1 LTVRLNQTGAVL
13 QTAGVG
19 VAEPVIAPGSPTGA
33 APDSGVQTGPAGASA
48 SPGDPGAQT
57 IGRRTAHGAV
67 VTTIAQTGGF
77 ALRMA
82 SMVVLARLVAPR
94 DFGLVGM
101 VTAFTGFLGLLRDG
115 GLSMAAVQRSTITH
129 DQTSTLFWIN
139 LAVGGILAALCGLS
153 APVLVRF
160 YGEPRLFGIAI
171 VIGLGFIFN
180 GAAIQHRAL
189 LQRAMRFQALAA
201 IDTVSLV
208 VSIGLAIGAAAAG
221 AGYWAIVVMTIG
233 LPAAGGVGAW
243 MAARWI
249 PGPPRRGTGVRSMIW
264 YGGAI
269 TLNNIIV
276 YVAYNTDKVLLGRFW
291 GAEAL
296 GIYGRAYQL
305 INIPTENLNA
315 SVGLVAFP
323 ALSRMQHDPARLRD
337 YFLKGHG
344 LFLCLVM
351 PIAAGCFLFA
361 DDIVRVFLGPKWS
374 EAGVIFRLLSPT
386 IVAFALVNPLAWII
400 FAAGHTVR
408 ALKIS
413 SLVVTVAIVGY
424 GLGLRAGPQGV
435 ALGFSLAMTLLVVP
449 ISMWAV
455 RDTAIS
461 VWDIGRGVMY
471 PLLSIAAAST
481 AAYVLHGWTNGF
493 DAALIRLVVETAIL
507 FGTYTVVL
515 LWVLGQKA
523 KYSAILRQAGF
534 WPARRGSNG

>member
-1 LTVRLNQTGAVL
+1 MV
-13 QTAGVG
+13 
-19 VAEPVIAPGSPTGA
+19 
-33 APDSGVQTGPAGASA
+33 
-48 SPGDPGAQT
+48 
-57 IGRRTAHGAV
+57 
-67 VTTIAQTGGF
+67 
-77 ALRMA
+77 
-82 SMVVLARLVAPR
+82 SMIVLARLVAPR

-115 GLSMAAVQRSTITH
+115 GLSMAAVQRATITD

-139 LAVGGILAALCGLS
+139 LAVGGILAALCGLA

-160 YGEPRLFGIAI
+160 YGEPRLLGIAI

-208 VSIGLAIGAAAAG
+208 FSIVLAMGAAAAG
-221 AGYWAIVVMTIG
+221 AGYWAIVLMTIG

-243 MAARWI
+243 MAAAWI
-249 PGPPRRGTGVRSMIW
+249 PGPPRRGTGVRAMIW

-276 YVAYNTDKVLLGRFW
+276 YIAYNTDKVLLGRFW

-305 INIPTENLNA
+305 VTIPTDNLNS

-323 ALSRMQHDPARLRD
+323 ALSRMQDDPTRLRE
-337 YFLKGHG
+337 YFLKGYG
-344 LFLCLVM
+344 VFQMLVV

-361 DDIVRVFLGPKWS
+361 DDIVHVFLGPKWS
-374 EAGVIFRLLSPT
+374 EAASIFRLLSPT

-400 FAAGHTVR
+400 FAAGHTLR
-408 ALKIS
+408 ALKIAV
-413 SLVVTVAIVGY
+413 LVVAVLIAGY
-424 GLGLRAGPQGV
+424 GLGLSAGPQGV
-435 ALGFSLAMTLLVVP
+435 ALGFSTALMGLVLP
-449 ISMWAV
+449 ICLWAT

-461 VWDIGRGVMY
+461 VWDIGRMVIY
-471 PLLSIAAAST
+471 PVLSIAAAST
-481 AAYVLHGWTNGF
+481 VAYALHGWTTGVEP
-493 DAALIRLVVETAIL
+493 ALLRLIVETGIL

-515 LWVLGQKA
+515 LWVLDRKA
-523 KYSAILRQAGF
+523 EYSAILQQAGF
-534 WPARRGSNG
+534 WPARRETDG

>member
-1 LTVRLNQTGAVL
+1 
-13 QTAGVG
+13 
-19 VAEPVIAPGSPTGA
+19 VAQA
-33 APDSGVQTGPAGASA
+33 A
-48 SPGDPGAQT
+48 
-57 IGRRTAHGAV
+57 
-67 VTTIAQTGGF
+67 GF

-82 SMVVLARLVAPR
+82 SMIALARLVAPR

-115 GLSMAAVQRSTITH
+115 GLSMAAVQRSTITY

-139 LAVGGILAALCGLS
+139 LAVGGILATLCGLA

-171 VIGLGFIFN
+171 VIGLGFVFN

-189 LQRAMRFQALAA
+189 LQRAMRFRALAA
-201 IDTVSLV
+201 IDIVSLV
-208 VSIGLAIGAAAAG
+208 VSIVLAIGAAVAG
-221 AGYWAIVVMTIG
+221 AGYWAIVVMTVG

-276 YVAYNTDKVLLGRFW
+276 YIAYNADKVLLGRFW

-323 ALSRMQHDPARLRD
+323 ALSRMQDDPARLRD
-337 YFLKGHG
+337 YFLKGYG
-344 LFLCLVM
+344 FFQCLVI

-374 EAGVIFRLLSPT
+374 EAAIIFRLLSPT
-386 IVAFALVNPLAWII
+386 IVAFAVINPLAWIM

-408 ALKIS
+408 ALKMA
-413 SLVVTVAIVGY
+413 LVVVAVVATGY
-424 GLGLRAGPQGV
+424 GLGLRAGPSGV
-435 ALGFSLAMTLLVVP
+435 ALGFSVAMILLIVP
-449 ISMWAV
+449 ISAWAT

-461 VWDIGRGVMY
+461 LRDIGRALMY
-471 PLLSIAAAST
+471 PLLSIAAAAIAVS
-481 AAYVLHGWTNGF
+481 LLRSWTIGEPALLRLIVQNG
-493 DAALIRLVVETAIL
+493 IL
-507 FGTYTVVL
+507 FATYTVVL
-515 LWVLGQKA
+515 LWVLGRQSE
-523 KYSAILRQAGF
+523 YSAILRQGGF
-534 WPARRGSNG
+534 WPVRRGSHG